1 MLGKLWRAVSY
12 SNGCGGDLRPPRIR
26 GIVMDSAFVPLIHPY
41 LAPMRLTLPLRA
53 VPTSFLTL
61 LIACGGGD
69 KGPQL
74 GPPATLEVVTGGGQT
89 VPINE
94 AAAISPSFKVKDAA
108 GNALPGIAIRF
119 TLEQNGGSVTPDR
132 VVTGANGVA
141 SVASWVVGN
150 TPGVSTLRAQVEN
163 GTLSNSVS
171 VTTIVALPPTITVI
185 SGQNLLAFAG
195 QAVTPLPVVEVRD
208 GFGVPKAGLAV
219 TFLATAGGGTL
230 PAAPV
235 ITDAL
240 GRASPASWTLGATA
254 GVNTMRA
261 QLPNGDYV
269 TFTAQGLAAPLSVL
283 EPISPTVQNGIL
295 GFQIPQIPR
304 VRVRDA
310 LGNPVPN
317 IPVTFALVGFGDA
330 TLQGPVGISDAN
342 GVAAPLDWKLG
353 LVNNSSTVRATL
365 ASFPGPN
372 AEFRVT
378 GTSQP
383 FVIDLRILSAMK
395 PSTRDAFVVAAQ
407 RWMSIIVGD
416 VPDINISKPAGDC
429 GSNSPAVTEFV
440 DDLII
445 FATVE
450 AIDGPGGVLG
460 SAGPCTIRSPSA
472 LPIVGRMR
480 FDNADLDVRETNGQL
495 VDLILHEMGHVLGFG
510 TVWTNR
516 NVIDGR
522 GTADPI
528 FVGTQSLALWP
539 SLTLGYFGRPVPVE
553 NGGGSGTADSH
564 WRESIFDA
572 ELMTGYIE
580 SPGVLMPLSKMTIAS
595 MLDLGYAVSYAGA
608 DNFAGSLLA
617 ILRDLNSVPEKLNE
631 VLVYPTSTVE
641 SNGISRTIPPR

>member
-1 MLGKLWRAVSY
+1 MQLTPSQRTLS
-12 SNGCGGDLRPPRIR
+12 L
-26 GIVMDSAFVPLIHPY
+26 L
-41 LAPMRLTLPLRA
+41 LLTLSA
-53 VPTSFLTL
+53 
-61 LIACGGGD
+61 ACGGGE

-74 GPPATLEVVTGGGQT
+74 GPPATLEVLTGGGQT

-94 AAAISPSFKVKDAA
+94 TPGVAPSFKVKDAG

-119 TLEQNGGSVTPDR
+119 TLEQNGGSVAPDR
-132 VVTGANGVA
+132 IVTGSDGVA
-141 SVASWVVGN
+141 TVEGWVVGN

-163 GTLSNSVS
+163 ATIANSVS
-171 VTTIVALPPTITVI
+171 VITIIALPPTIAIV

-195 QAVTPLPVVEVRD
+195 QPVAQPPLVEVRD
-208 GFGVPKAGLAV
+208 GFGNPKAGAPV
-219 TFLATAGGGTL
+219 TFQVTAGGGTI
-230 PAAPV
+230 PTGPV
-235 ITDAL
+235 LTDAL
-240 GRASPASWTLGATA
+240 GRASPPSWTLGTSP

-261 QLPNGDYV
+261 VLTGGDFV
-269 TFTAQGLAAPLSVL
+269 IFTAQGLAAALSVL
-283 EPISPTVQNGIL
+283 EPVSPTDQNGIL

-317 IPVTFALVGFGDA
+317 VPVSFAIVGFGDA
-330 TLQGPVGISDAN
+330 TLQGPIGVSDAN

-353 LVNNSSTVRATL
+353 LVNNMSTVRATL
-365 ASFPGPN
+365 PSFPGPS

-407 RWMSIIVGD
+407 RWMSIVVGD
-416 VPDINISKPAGDC
+416 IPDINISKAAGDC

-440 DDLII
+440 DDMII

-480 FDNADLDVRETNGQL
+480 FDNADLDVRENNGQL

-510 TVWTNR
+510 TVWTTR
-516 NVIDGR
+516 NLIADR

-528 FVGTQSLALWP
+528 FVGTQALALWP
-539 SLTLGYFGRPVPVE
+539 TLTLGYLGRPVPVE
-553 NGGGSGTADSH
+553 NTGGSGTADSH
-564 WRESIFDA
+564 WRESIFDR
-572 ELMTGYIE
+572 ELMTGFIE

-595 MLDLGYAVSYAGA
+595 LLDIGYAVNYAGA
-608 DNFAGSLLA
+608 DSFAGSLLA

-631 VLVYPTSTVE
+631 ILVYPTSAVE
-641 SNGISRTIPPR
+641 SNGISRAIPPR